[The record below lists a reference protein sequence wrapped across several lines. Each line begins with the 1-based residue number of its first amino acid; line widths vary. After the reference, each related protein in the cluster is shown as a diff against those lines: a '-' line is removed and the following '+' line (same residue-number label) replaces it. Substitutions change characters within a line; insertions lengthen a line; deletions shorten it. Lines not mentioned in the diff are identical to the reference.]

1 MCKLTAFYQLCKTI
15 INITI
20 IIFVINNKI
29 IENDDKITT
38 IRIFNNFNDN
48 DNDSDNDDNNNN
60 NNNNKMIPIL
70 LLLEHSY
77 SQMTGQ

>member
-1 MCKLTAFYQLCKTI
+1 MLTAFYQLCKTI

-20 IIFVINNKI
+20 IIIVINNKI

-48 DNDSDNDDNNNN
+48 DNDNDNNNDDNNNN
-60 NNNNKMIPIL
+60 NNNKIIITS
-70 LLLEHSY
+70 LLEHSY

>member
-1 MCKLTAFYQLCKTI
+1 MLTAFYQLCKTI

-20 IIFVINNKI
+20 IIIVINNKI
-29 IENDDKITT
+29 IENDDKIIT

-48 DNDSDNDDNNNN
+48 DNDNDNNNDDNNNN
-60 NNNNKMIPIL
+60 NKIIITS
-70 LLLEHSY
+70 LLEHSY

>member
-1 MCKLTAFYQLCKTI
+1 MLTTFYQLCKTI

-20 IIFVINNKI
+20 IIIVINNKI

-48 DNDSDNDDNNNN
+48 DNDNDNNNDDNNNN
-60 NNNNKMIPIL
+60 NNKIIITS
-70 LLLEHSY
+70 LLEHSY

>member
-1 MCKLTAFYQLCKTI
+1 MLTAFYQLCKTI

-20 IIFVINNKI
+20 IITVINNKI

-48 DNDSDNDDNNNN
+48 DNDNDNNNDDNNNN
-60 NNNNKMIPIL
+60 NNKIIITS
-70 LLLEHSY
+70 LLEHSY

>member
-29 IENDDKITT
+29 IENDDKIIT
-38 IRIFNNFNDN
+38 RIFNNFNDN

-60 NNNNKMIPIL
+60 NNNNKMILIL